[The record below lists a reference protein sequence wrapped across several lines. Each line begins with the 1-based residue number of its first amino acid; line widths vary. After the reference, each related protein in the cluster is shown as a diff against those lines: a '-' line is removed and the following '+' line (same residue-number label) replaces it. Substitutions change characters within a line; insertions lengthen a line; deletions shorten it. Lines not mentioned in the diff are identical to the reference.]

1 MKPTDTQKKI
11 CDLIIAQAHFWKA
24 TNDITSP
31 THLCDIEESVNN
43 TDELSDSDKETLIKG
58 ITDLYFEV
66 RGL

>member
-1 MKPTDTQKKI
+1 MKPTDIQKKI
-11 CDLIIAQAHFWKA
+11 CDLIIEQAHFWKV